1 MSAVDGEIVRVCD
14 VLRADEHHGLDAQ
27 TELANDRFGAALK
40 LQKLRA
46 AMSGALGKHRDD
58 APFAHALLYFVHDP
72 HQIARIGAIDLD
84 HLRKS
89 DDFADDRDVCDLLFS
104 DPADIGGM
112 GFFEHDD
119 IHYTLVVGD
128 Y

>member
-1 MSAVDGEIVRVCD
+1 MSAMDGEIVRVCD
-14 VLRADEHHGLDAQ
+14 VLRADEYHGLDTQ
-27 TELANDRFGAALK
+27 TKLANDRFGAALE

-46 AMSGALGKHRDD
+46 AMSGALWKHRDD
-58 APFAHALLYFVHDP
+58 APFAHALLHFVHDP

-84 HLRKS
+84 HLRKR
-89 DDFADDRDVCDLLFS
+89 DDFADDRDVCDLFFS

-112 GFFEHDD
+112 SLFKHND
-119 IHYTLVVGD
+119 IHYALVVGD